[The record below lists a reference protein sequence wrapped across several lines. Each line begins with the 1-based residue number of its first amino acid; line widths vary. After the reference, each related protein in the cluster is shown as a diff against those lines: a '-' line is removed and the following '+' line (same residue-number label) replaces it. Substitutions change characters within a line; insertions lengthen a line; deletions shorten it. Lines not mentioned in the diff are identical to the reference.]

1 MADNSFKSS
10 NEEVEDIFSN
20 SAKDDEYED
29 VYSSSKKNDL
39 FDEIS
44 ALIDDITDGN
54 GVADDSVEESV
65 SEDFSVKYNSAAQ
78 NRRRQEIQYEN
89 INDVYGDLSSDE
101 PQKEKKKG
109 GKGKKTV
116 AVVLAIVLVLLSCV
130 GFFGYQKIDKLLS
143 MFNTEEELN
152 DNNFVNA
159 ADLTKYPDQINVLLV
174 GVDAREGETQSRSDT
189 MMLVTLDNKNK
200 EIKLTSFLRD
210 SYVEIAGYNYWSKL
224 NSAYFKGGIQTLS
237 DTLELNFKVDV
248 QYYALVDFE
257 IFTTIVDKLGGIN
270 VDVTEKES
278 YYTYHSGFVNV
289 PVRIEAGEDVLL
301 NGEQALWY
309 SRIRYLDSDFKR
321 TERQRKVITAIVE
334 KATTKSFSE
343 LYALAETIIPMV
355 KTNMSSN
362 QIMSLGVAALKNK
375 VYNYPIV
382 QHQIPAEGTW
392 SDRNIQGVG
401 SSLVMDMDENIQLL
415 HSFLSEKQSGKEE
428 SSSQTNQ

>member
-1 MADNSFKSS
+1 MADNRFNNSS
-10 NEEVEDIFSN
+10 DEIEDIFSN

-29 VYSSSKKNDL
+29 IYSNSDKTDI

-44 ALIDDITDGN
+44 AHLEENSEDPF
-54 GVADDSVEESV
+54 ADKTA
-65 SEDFSVKYNSAAQ
+65 EDFSVKYNSAVQ
-78 NRRRQEIQYEN
+78 NRRRQEIRYDD
-89 INDVYGDLSSDE
+89 INEVYGDLSSDE
-101 PQKEKKKG
+101 PRKEKRKKG

-116 AVVLAIVLVLLSCV
+116 AVVLAVVLVLLSCV
-130 GFFGYQKIDKLLS
+130 GFFGYQKIDNLLS
-143 MFNTEEELN
+143 LFNTEEKLEEN
-152 DNNFVNA
+152 VFINA

-174 GVDAREGETQSRSDT
+174 GIDAREGETQSRSDT

-210 SYVEIAGYNYWSKL
+210 SYVEIAGKNYWSKL
-224 NSAYFKGGIQTLS
+224 NSAYFHGGVQTLS
-237 DTLELNFKVDV
+237 DTLEVNFKVDV

-257 IFTTIVDKLGGIN
+257 IFTTIVDELGGIN

-278 YYTYHSGFVNV
+278 YYTYHSGSVGV

-309 SRIRYLDSDFKR
+309 SRIRYLDNDFKR

-343 LYALAETIIPMV
+343 LYTLAETIIPMV

-362 QIMSLGVAALKNK
+362 QIISLGLAALKNK

-392 SDRNIQGVG
+392 SDKNIQGVG
-401 SSLVMDMDENIQLL
+401 ASLVMNMEENIELL
-415 HSFLSEKQSGKEE
+415 HTFLSEKQYVEE
-428 SSSQTNQ
+428 ENTSTNK